1 VAFYGEHKIV
11 STVDVVLRRS
21 REGPPFGVL
30 EADRSTRRT
39 KRGGG
44 AATVTTPA
52 ATSNKPF
59 RGKIQ

>member
-30 EADRSTRRT
+30 QADPSNQQQ
-39 KRGGG
+39 
-44 AATVTTPA
+44 TVL
-52 ATSNKPF
+52 
-59 RGKIQ
+59 

>member
-11 STVDVVLRRS
+11 STVDVVVRS
-21 REGPPFGVL
+21 REGPPFGFL
-30 EADRSTRRT
+30 GADPSTRRT
-39 KRGGG
+39 KRGDG

>member
-11 STVDVVLRRS
+11 STVDVVVRS

-44 AATVTTPA
+44 AATVTTLA